1 MPASARRV
9 VARYLSAAPVRLN
22 PATMAMVN
30 AALVKAGMDG
40 NSPFRKT
47 TSAVERASEI
57 LSSYYNLGLS
67 GLNTANLR
75 GAEGEAP
82 VRVVMYNSEGMSQM
96 TTNELIFQWVSAED
110 GTVMVVAYLT

>member
-1 MPASARRV
+1 
-9 VARYLSAAPVRLN
+9 
-22 PATMAMVN
+22 MVN

-57 LSSYYNLGLS
+57 LSSHNLGLS
-67 GLNTANLR
+67 GLNTANIR

-96 TTNELIFQWVSAED
+96 TANKLIFQWVSAED